1 VLYLVNFWLRKVN
14 RRSDLLLKSGS
25 KANDIEKE
33 YDQLLDAIV
42 RGLTENYGDDE
53 INLVLDILSLRRGS
67 DSLFDALLRKKR
79 SIIEEK

>member
-1 VLYLVNFWLRKVN
+1 MYLVNFWLRKVN